1 MGGGKRSASAP
12 SPPQHMYFLEGG
24 LLVVDN
30 LLKTDAWVHDE
41 VRTHCNVCVQQFL
54 PFRRRHHCRT
64 CGEVVCGGCSSQRKI
79 RLTDVNVEC
88 ATRVCTFC
96 MIRAT
101 DASIKANETAMRETL
116 AMGKRRMS
124 IMPVQSNHPGGGRN
138 QQYAICAGNGGAQHG
153 GNRQQ
158 PQANNGRNAGMR
170 QKQLSMWSM
179 DSELTNGSVVQ
190 LWPQPIPDD
199 ESARLQIVRNSVILR
214 SENDPTMNLLVSI
227 VARTLQCPVAF
238 IGILDDNFLW
248 FKASVGWD
256 ATHIP
261 RDDCVCSQTLA
272 QGKTMIVPDT
282 NLDKHFHANNLSI
295 DARPLRYYA
304 GSPIRVMGRCIGAV
318 CALDTSPHRETSS
331 AMRSTL
337 EAVANIVSE
346 VLEQRV
352 DGSSATRGTETTVRS
367 MNRAHT
373 GMSTFLHVPL
383 SETASD
389 SSSDRSSSTS
399 DGGGLLDLHASLQG
413 LNLAD
418 YASSQ
423 GSSDDLEWTDPSPSM
438 YLAMSSVPPEY
449 GEKIGVS
456 MEFFQRLQSTLWC
469 ERPSQ
474 DGIKAFELFR
484 SGRHFTRANTKLSG
498 TCAEAVAHLQ
508 NYEDARIYDN
518 MFANVTRR
526 YKLSAQ
532 TWMDEIVFKPNGISP
547 GKEGLRVLTHSR
559 QYPDGST
566 VVVAMNSSKIY
577 EADGNDMLFGWF
589 VAPCSLHDGLGSV
602 NVSCIVAQS
611 YHENNQ
617 LQDEHLG
624 CDLLLRLRQCL
635 AQAGKRP
642 VSPPPALSSFD
653 MDSVTSTVTLGS
665 TASTPSRLG
674 NHSVYS
680 DRLHDSSNQQLL
692 YQDLVPAAPSPVY
705 DNYAHY
711 RQSESSFDNQHHHEA
726 STLFLGITRPISKE
740 SFGSFASSSTSTDT
754 GCAKIVPI
762 ASRSNQLQ
770 MSNLNQNE
778 RMMLDLL
785 DKTISTQEILAAQQH
800 EMANVIDYHGTQ
812 LQRISTAIE
821 RVETLLADSNEKL
834 KRMPQ
839 PKVPRRSMC

>member
-12 SPPQHMYFLEGG
+12 SPQQYMYFLEGG
-24 LLVVDN
+24 LLVVGN

-88 ATRVCTFC
+88 VTRVCTFC

-101 DASIKANETAMRETL
+101 DASIKANEMAMRETL
-116 AMGKRRMS
+116 AMDKRRMS
-124 IMPVQSNHPGGGRN
+124 ILPVQSNPDGGN
-138 QQYAICAGNGGAQHG
+138 QQHCAISAVNGDAQNG
-153 GNRQQ
+153 DNQQQ
-158 PQANNGRNAGMR
+158 PQTSNGRNPGMC
-170 QKQLSMWSM
+170 QKQLSVWSM

-214 SENDPTMNLLVSI
+214 PDNDPTMNLLVSI
-227 VARTLQCPVAF
+227 VARTLECPVAF
-238 IGILDDNFLW
+238 IGILDDSFLW

-261 RDDCVCSQTLA
+261 RDDCVCSQTLD

-295 DARPLRYYA
+295 SSRPLRYYA
-304 GSPIRVMGRCIGAV
+304 GSPIRVMGRCIGTV
-318 CALDTSPHRETSS
+318 CALDTSPHRETSP

-352 DGSSATRGTETTVRS
+352 DGSSSTR
-367 MNRAHT
+367 
-373 GMSTFLHVPL
+373 VPL

-399 DGGGLLDLHASLQG
+399 DDGGLLDLHASLHG

-474 DGIKAFELFR
+474 DGVKAFELFL

-498 TCAEAVAHLQ
+498 TCAAAVAHLQ
-508 NYEDARIYDN
+508 NYENAWIYDN
-518 MFANVTRR
+518 MFAHVTRR
-526 YKLSAQ
+526 YKLSTQ
-532 TWMDEIVFKPNGISP
+532 TWMDEIVFKPNGIST
-547 GKEGLRVLTHSR
+547 GREGLRVLTHSR

-566 VVVAMNSSKIY
+566 VVVAMNSNKIY
-577 EADGNDMLFGWF
+577 EADESDLLFGWF

-611 YHENNQ
+611 CYENNQ
-617 LQDEHLG
+617 LQDQHLG

-635 AQAGKRP
+635 AQGGKRP
-642 VSPPPALSSFD
+642 APPPPASSSFD
-653 MDSVTSTVTLGS
+653 MGSVASTITLGS
-665 TASTPSRLG
+665 AISTPSRLR
-674 NHSVYS
+674 NHSVHS
-680 DRLHDSSNQQLL
+680 DNPHDSSSSSNERLS

-705 DNYAHY
+705 DNYANYH
-711 RQSESSFDNQHHHEA
+711 QSESSFDNQRHHEA
-726 STLFLGITRPISKE
+726 NASFLGITRSISEE
-740 SFGSFASSSTSTDT
+740 SFGSYASSSTNTSADMD
-754 GCAKIVPI
+754 CAKIVPI

-770 MSNLNQNE
+770 ASNLNQNE

-800 EMANVIDYHGTQ
+800 EMANAIGYHGTQ
-812 LQRISTAIE
+812 LQQISTAIE

-839 PKVPRRSMC
+839 PKASWRSMC